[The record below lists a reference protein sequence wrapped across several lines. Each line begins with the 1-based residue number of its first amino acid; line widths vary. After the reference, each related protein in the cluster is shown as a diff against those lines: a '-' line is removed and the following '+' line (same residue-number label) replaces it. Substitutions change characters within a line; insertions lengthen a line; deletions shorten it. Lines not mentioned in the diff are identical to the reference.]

1 MAHEIHTA
9 YVTPL
14 PLSIP
19 SSSHF
24 TLRYVILY
32 HVRHANCAT
41 QYSAKLILPGALAK
55 HAVAEGAKALRL
67 FNARTKQT
75 LR

>member
-14 PLSIP
+14 SLSIL

-32 HVRHANCAT
+32 HVRHADCAI
-41 QYSAKLILPGALAK
+41 YSAKLILPGALAK